1 MTIDAGQL
9 IVWLIIGTLAGTV
22 ATMLFYR
29 ARTRFRDLNNI
40 ALGLIGALIGGVLF
54 NLLNIRLGL
63 PTLTFSLDDLVAAF
77 IGSLILLISL
87 RLLRR

>member
-1 MTIDAGQL
+1 MTLDVGQL
-9 IVWLIIGTLAGTV
+9 IIWLIIGALAGTV

-29 ARTRFRDLNNI
+29 ARTRFRDLSNI
-40 ALGLIGALIGGVLF
+40 VLGLIGALIGGALF

-77 IGSLILLISL
+77 IGSVILLL
-87 RLLRR
+87 LLRVLRR